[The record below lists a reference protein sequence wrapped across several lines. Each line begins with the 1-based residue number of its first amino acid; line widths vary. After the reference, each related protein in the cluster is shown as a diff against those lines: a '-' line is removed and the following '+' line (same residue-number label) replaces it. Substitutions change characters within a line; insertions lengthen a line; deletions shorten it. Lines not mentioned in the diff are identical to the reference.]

1 MFSTT
6 TVELSTNIQRT
17 KIRAKS
23 VILFI
28 FSQAI
33 KANTKTIHKVNGID
47 TAVLKAFLTQRYKAK
62 TAKTITIDCTK
73 FTSNIFVAFSANSH

>member
-1 MFSTT
+1 VKTLSFKCLDIFSTT

-28 FSQAI
+28 FSHIIRAS
-33 KANTKTIHKVNGID
+33 KNTSHNVSGID
-47 TAVLKAFLTQRYKAK
+47 IAALKASFLHKYKAK
-62 TAKTITIDCTK
+62 TKNTITTD
-73 FTSNIFVAFSANSH
+73 